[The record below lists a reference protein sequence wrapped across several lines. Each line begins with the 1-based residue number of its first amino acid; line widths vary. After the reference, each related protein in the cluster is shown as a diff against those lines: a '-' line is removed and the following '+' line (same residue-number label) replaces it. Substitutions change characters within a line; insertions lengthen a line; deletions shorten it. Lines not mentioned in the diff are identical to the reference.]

1 MVSTFLYK
9 PHSRAGEEGV
19 LGRSSWGWGS
29 PERTPSSR
37 QAPFPAPGGRGPSFR
52 QGSTGTLSRPACSVL
67 LATHP
72 RLRLGGRV
80 AVDFSLPDPQPSRR
94 HTLCLRRGQCRQPP
108 HRLPSHWPPLIPAP
122 ASPASLHS
130 GASTSRWGARAREF
144 LFPVRQGQLSPGSG
158 DWD

>member
-52 QGSTGTLSRPACSVL
+52 QGSTGTLSQPACSVL

-72 RLRLGGRV
+72 RLRLGGRGPGGSGL
-80 AVDFSLPDPQPSRR
+80 FSTRPTALTPAHTVFAERPVQTTSPPSAEP
-94 HTLCLRRGQCRQPP
+94 LA
-108 HRLPSHWPPLIPAP
+108 PSHSRTSIPRL
-122 ASPASLHS
+122 ASLGCLNLALGS
-130 GASTSRWGARAREF
+130 QGPGISFSRSA
-144 LFPVRQGQLSPGSG
+144 GSAESRIR
-158 DWD
+158 